1 MSSSASG
8 SDGSL
13 GGAFGWSGDAGSI
26 SALFES
32 SESGTSLGGVSSG
45 PDSPI
50 TLSSSSEAEQPI
62 EDVAEQAAASD
73 ESGDLVGID
82 VDDEGDDVN
91 LPELSG
97 YDWAPYEP
105 RTILTKYRWGNDIGD
120 LVERTRIFSEEVED
134 RELRVKI
141 YAGNERVCHGKGE
154 AKLDF
159 FYVYAC
165 LFQDLRLSVPF
176 ADWQMAVLRQIQC
189 APTQIHPNAWAS
201 MQAFDVLCRA
211 AGLTPTMPLF
221 LHFYKT
227 RPTASKGWVSFLG
240 ANKSLLT
247 LYLASYKGFKNGFFK
262 VAIPSKGKKY
272 FFDE

>member
-1 MSSSASG
+1 MSSRASG

-91 LPELSG
+91 LPEVSG
-97 YDWAPYEP
+97 YD
-105 RTILTKYRWGNDIGD
+105 
-120 LVERTRIFSEEVED
+120 
-134 RELRVKI
+134 
-141 YAGNERVCHGKGE
+141 
-154 AKLDF
+154 
-159 FYVYAC
+159 
-165 LFQDLRLSVPF
+165 
-176 ADWQMAVLRQIQC
+176 
-189 APTQIHPNAWAS
+189 
-201 MQAFDVLCRA
+201 
-211 AGLTPTMPLF
+211 
-221 LHFYKT
+221 
-227 RPTASKGWVSFLG
+227 
-240 ANKSLLT
+240 
-247 LYLASYKGFKNGFFK
+247 
-262 VAIPSKGKKY
+262 
-272 FFDE
+272 